1 MGLRER
7 VQHAIEGPVGESHK
21 LLDDAPNAD
30 VETKVSIL
38 VNGWF
43 RGISAALEELAI
55 AIDDLRERP
64 SVSAPDSGA
73 RNRVEEPKPPEPTGK
88 DNSDQIDLAELGD
101 ERLIDEAR
109 KSSEETAELRKEAE
123 QVRRDLEQ

>member
-7 VQHAIEGPVGESHK
+7 VRHAIKGPVEESHK
-21 LLDDAPNAD
+21 LLDEAPNAD

-55 AIDDLRERP
+55 AIDDLREGR
-64 SVSAPDSGA
+64 SISAPDSGA
-73 RNRVEEPKPPEPTGK
+73 RRRVEEPKPPEPTVN
-88 DNSDQIDLAELGD
+88 DSSDEVSVAALAD

-123 QVRRDLEQ
+123 QLRRDLEQ